1 MRGLSGETMRRLA
14 LTVYLSAVWALLYL
28 LCISPERA
36 LAVQYSR
43 VMARSA
49 QLVVL
54 QANRNAVISAVA
66 STALAPSPASV
77 AIRMVAGP
85 VGWAALGV
93 SVGLAL
99 HQTYYSS
106 SQLEEVKTAA
116 TPTGMNVVDSGG
128 GQYMFP
134 GATGGSPNPSYPEA
148 QVQYNANGYCG
159 QSGADSSYAH
169 DWSVG
174 PFRDISTFFYQG
186 PAFTGGAIVLI
197 PPSIGNASYYF
208 CHRTGQPGT
217 VAPWTGAPTQQ
228 QVAAYVDALPA
239 NDPKSV
245 ETHTTPN
252 GVAVPVSPAD
262 DVTTVPVNADQAG
275 STVVANPTPADASV
289 LVPNVPPPTGAQP
302 SDTKAQDTTTTT
314 TTTTNPDGSTTE
326 AEQSSA
332 NVSCI
337 FGEHDGRTMS
347 TVFQAHIATWQ
358 SSGLLALLATF
369 QTLTWPT
376 SLPTLSLQSNIFGT
390 LSVNFNDWSAIF
402 TAIRTLII
410 ATTSFLAVRYVFAGG
425 K

>member
-1 MRGLSGETMRRLA
+1 MKRLA

-28 LCISPERA
+28 LCITPERA

-99 HQTYYSS
+99 HQTFYNSNDLS
-106 SQLEEVKTAA
+106 TIKTAA
-116 TPTGMNVVDSGG
+116 TPQNQYSVDSGG
-128 GQYMFP
+128 GVVLIP
-134 GATGGSPNPSYPEA
+134 GNGGTPNPTYPEA
-148 QVQYNANGYCG
+148 VIQVNANGYCG
-159 QSGADSSYAH
+159 ISGADPNFAH

-174 PFRDISTFFYQG
+174 PFRDSSTFFYQG

-197 PPSIGNASYYF
+197 PPAIGTASYYF
-208 CHRTGQPGT
+208 CHRVGEAGTIQPY
-217 VAPWTGAPTQQ
+217 TGAPTQQ
-228 QVAAYVDALPA
+228 QVATYIDSLPA

-302 SDTKAQDTTTTT
+302 TDSSTQQATTTT

-326 AEQSSA
+326 QETATA

-369 QTLTWPT
+369 QSLTWPT
-376 SLPTLSLQSNIFGT
+376 ALPTLSLQSNIFGT
-390 LSVNFNDWSAIF
+390 LAVNFNDWSAIF
-402 TAIRTLII
+402 TTIRTLII
-410 ATTSFLAVRYVFAGG
+410 ATTSFLAVRYVFGGG

>member
-1 MRGLSGETMRRLA
+1 MKRLA
-14 LTVYLSAVWALLYL
+14 LAWYLSAVWGFFML
-28 LCISPERA
+28 LCVAPERA

-85 VGWAALGV
+85 LGWAALGV

-99 HQTYYSS
+99 HQTFYNSTDLS
-106 SQLEEVKTAA
+106 AIKTAA
-116 TPTGMNVVDSGG
+116 TPQNQYTVDSGVQVLIPGNG
-128 GQYMFP
+128 G
-134 GATGGSPNPSYPEA
+134 TPNPSYPEA
-148 QVQYNANGYCG
+148 VVQLTANGYCG
-159 QSGADSSYAH
+159 QSGADPSFPH

-174 PFRDISTFFYQG
+174 PFQNSSTFFYQG
-186 PAFTGGAIVLI
+186 PAFSGGAIVLI
-197 PPSIGNASYYF
+197 PPAIGTASYYF
-208 CHRTGQPGT
+208 CHRTGEAGT

-228 QVAAYVDALPA
+228 QVATYIDSLPA
-239 NDPKSV
+239 NDPNSV

-252 GVAVPVSPAD
+252 GTQVPVSPAD

-275 STVVANPTPADASV
+275 STVVANPVPADASV

-302 SDTKAQDTTTTT
+302 ADTKAQDTTTTT

-347 TVFQAHIATWQ
+347 TIFQSHVATWQ

-369 QTLTWPT
+369 QALTWPT
-376 SLPTLSLQSNIFGT
+376 TLPTLSLQSNFFGT

-402 TAIRTLII
+402 TALRTLII

>member
-1 MRGLSGETMRRLA
+1 MRRLA

-28 LCISPERA
+28 FCITPERA

-106 SQLEEVKTAA
+106 AQLEEVKTAA

-134 GATGGSPNPSYPEA
+134 GSTGGSPNPSYPEA

-159 QSGADSSYAH
+159 ISGADPSYPH

-174 PFRDISTFFYQG
+174 PFRDSSTFFYQG

-197 PPSIGNASYYF
+197 PPAIGNASYYF

-228 QVAAYVDALPA
+228 QVATYIDSLPA

-302 SDTKAQDTTTTT
+302 ADTKAQDTTTTT

-347 TVFQAHIATWQ
+347 SVFQAHIATWQ

-369 QTLTWPT
+369 QSLTWPT
-376 SLPTLSLQSNIFGT
+376 ALPTLSLQSNIFGT

>member
-1 MRGLSGETMRRLA
+1 MRRLA

-28 LCISPERA
+28 FCITPERA

-77 AIRMVAGP
+77 AIRAVAGP
-85 VGWAALGV
+85 IGWAALAV
-93 SVGLAL
+93 SVGAAL
-99 HQTYYSS
+99 YQTHYSS
-106 SQLEEVKTAA
+106 SQLGDIKTAA
-116 TPTGMNVVDSGG
+116 TPQNQYTVDSGVQVMIPGNG
-128 GQYMFP
+128 G
-134 GATGGSPNPSYPEA
+134 TPNPTYPEA
-148 QVQYNANGYCG
+148 VVQLNANGYCG
-159 QSGADSSYAH
+159 QSGADPSFPH

-174 PFRDISTFFYQG
+174 PFQNSSTFFYQG
-186 PAFTGGAIVLI
+186 PAFSGGAIVLI
-197 PPSIGNASYYF
+197 PPAIGTASYYF

-228 QVAAYVDALPA
+228 QVATYINSLPA

-252 GVAVPVSPAD
+252 GLNNAVTPAD
-262 DVTTVPVNADQAG
+262 DVTTIPVNADQAG
-275 STVVANPTPADASV
+275 TTVVPSPAPADASV
-289 LVPNVPPPTGAQP
+289 LVNNVPPPAGAQP
-302 SDTKAQDTTTTT
+302 TDTSTQPTTTTT
-314 TTTTNPDGSTTE
+314 TKTTNPDGSTTE
-326 AEQSSA
+326 QETATA

-337 FGEHDGRTMS
+337 FGQHDGRTMS
-347 TVFQAHIATWQ
+347 SVFQSHVSTWQ

-369 QTLTWPT
+369 QTLTWPST
-376 SLPTLSLQSNIFGT
+376 LPTLSLQSNIFGT
-390 LSVNFNDWSAIF
+390 LAVNFNDWSAIF
-402 TAIRTLII
+402 TALRTLII

>member
-1 MRGLSGETMRRLA
+1 MRRLA

-28 LCISPERA
+28 FCITPERA

-99 HQTYYSS
+99 HQTFYNSS
-106 SQLEEVKTAA
+106 DTASLKA
-116 TPTGMNVVDSGG
+116 GASLGPQHTVPTANGMIGLPL
-128 GQYMFP
+128 Y
-134 GATGGSPNPSYPEA
+134 GSTEPVNPAYPEA
-148 QVQYNANGYCG
+148 FALIQTNNSDCEAKDQGWNGG
-159 QSGADSSYAH
+159 H
-169 DWSVG
+169 DWVAG
-174 PFRDISTFFYQG
+174 PFKNVSTFFYQG
-186 PAFTGGAIVLI
+186 PTFSGSTGVIIIGSYV
-197 PPSIGNASYYF
+197 IGNAGYYF
-208 CHRTGQPGT
+208 CHRTGTDGQVGGP
-217 VAPWTGAPTQQ
+217 VVVPPTQD
-228 QVAAYVDALPA
+228 QVASYINSLPA

-245 ETHTTPN
+245 ESHTTPN
-252 GVAVPVSPAD
+252 GLAVPVTPAD

-275 STVVANPTPADASV
+275 SSVVPNPPPADASV
-289 LVPNVPPPTGAQP
+289 LIQNVPPPSGPQP
-302 SDTKAQDTTTTT
+302 ADTTSQQATTTTT
-314 TTTTNPDGSTTE
+314 KTTNPDGSTT
-326 AEQSSA
+326 QQDTTTA

-337 FGEHDGRTMS
+337 FGQHDGRTMS
-347 TVFQAHIATWQ
+347 SVFQSHVSTWQ

-369 QTLTWPT
+369 QTLTWPST
-376 SLPTLSLQSNIFGT
+376 LPTLSLQSNIFGT
-390 LSVNFNDWSAIF
+390 LAVNFNDWSAIF
-402 TAIRTLII
+402 TALRTLII